1 MSATPRAER
10 ILNLQIVSLLF
21 LSILMVS
28 SGSILIIASDSP
40 SLVIV
45 FWRTFYG
52 ALFMA
57 MIGLAKG
64 DLGAMRDPIVTKN
77 KRWFILIGIAL
88 CLHFSTWFP
97 SLELTTVA
105 ASVVLVDTAPIFTAI
120 FSTILLKETL
130 SKRSWGGVLMTVSG
144 AILLAWTDLFE
155 QGFGA
160 LTGDLLALSGAV
172 FLSLYH
178 IGGRRFTHGIPI
190 TVYTTI
196 VYSIASLATLILC
209 IVLGYDVFVTDPR
222 EIVIFMALGMFPTVL
237 GHSVLNYL
245 LKLVPAYVVSSA
257 VLGEPIGATILAMIF
272 FDQIPSFLT
281 LTGFGVILMGIAIVL
296 KDVSKNEGPVP
307 LSLNHTNRS

>member
-1 MSATPRAER
+1 MNTIPKIQR
-10 ILNLQIVSLLF
+10 ILDLRVVSLLF
-21 LSILMVS
+21 LSILIVS

-57 MIGLAKG
+57 MIGIARG
-64 DLGAMRDPIVTKN
+64 DLKAIRDPLITKN
-77 KRWFILIGIAL
+77 KRWFILIGLAL

-130 SKRSWGGVLMTVSG
+130 SRRSWTGILVTVFG
-144 AILLAWTDLFE
+144 AILLAWSDLFE

-172 FLSLYH
+172 FLALYH

-209 IVLGYDVFVTDPR
+209 LAFGFDVLVIEPR
-222 EIVIFMALGMFPTVL
+222 EILIFMALGLFPTVL
-237 GHSVLNYL
+237 GHSILNYL
-245 LKLVPAYVVSSA
+245 LKIVPAYVVSSA
-257 VLGEPIGATILAMIF
+257 VLGEPIGSTILAMIF
-272 FDQIPSFLT
+272 FDQIPSIST
-281 LTGFGVILMGIAIVL
+281 LIGFGIILVGIAIVL
-296 KDVSKNEGPVP
+296 KDVSGKESKS
-307 LSLNHTNRS
+307 SLALDYTNGS